1 MSEPGG
7 SFKMEPKTD
16 MVLVV
21 IFLSIVT
28 LITALMNSAVILA
41 IMNTKKLHL
50 PANYLIC
57 SLAVTDFLVAIL
69 VMPLSVLYIATKK
82 WLLGC
87 VVCEAWL
94 SVDMTCCTCSI
105 LHLCAIAL
113 DRHWAITNAVEYS
126 CKRTPRHVAIMVTIV
141 WTISVLISVPPLL
154 WRHSGD
160 DNFGNYTKCLIEHD
174 HIGFTIYSTFGA
186 FYIPMALILILYY
199 RIFIAARTLYH
210 RRSSLGARCK
220 RRASSHKC
228 LSSCRVASTSLCASE
243 QSASDPTLNT
253 ELNILNGPTCVSQ
266 TAGDRGTGGPRDR
279 GTCDERTQICASR
292 ERKAA
297 RTLGLIL
304 GAFILC
310 WLPFFVKELLVGL
323 QVFHASAQVSDFLTW
338 LGYVNSLIN
347 PLLYTSFNEDFK
359 QAFKKLLRCNKCR

>member
-1 MSEPGG
+1 TWFLKPCMQNSHLLLLL
-7 SFKMEPKTD
+7 KND

-21 IFLSIVT
+21 TLLSIVT
-28 LITALMNSAVILA
+28 LITALLNISVILA
-41 IMNTKKLHL
+41 IMNTKKLHM

-69 VMPLSVLYIATKK
+69 VMPLSVLYIATKR
-82 WLLGC
+82 WMLGC

-94 SVDMTCCTCSI
+94 SVDMICCTCSI

-113 DRHWAITNAVEYS
+113 DRHWAITNALEYA
-126 CKRTPRHVAIMVTIV
+126 CKRSPRRAAIMVTIV
-141 WTISVLISVPPLL
+141 WTISILISVPPLFC
-154 WRHSGD
+154 RHSGD
-160 DNFGNYTKCLIEHD
+160 DNFGNYTKCIIEHD
-174 HIGFTIYSTFGA
+174 HIGYTIDSTFGA
-186 FYIPMALILILYY
+186 FYIPMALILILYH

-210 RRSSLGARCK
+210 KRSSSGSLCK

-228 LSSCRVASTSLCASE
+228 LSSCRIAPTSLCASE
-243 QSASDPTLNT
+243 LSTSDPVLNT
-253 ELNILNGPTCVSQ
+253 ELNRVNDPTGPSQ
-266 TAGDRGTGGPRDR
+266 VAGNW

-310 WLPFFVKELLVGL
+310 
-323 QVFHASAQVSDFLTW
+323 VSCLTW

-359 QAFKKLLRCNKCR
+359 KAFKKLLRCNKRK

>member
-1 MSEPGG
+1 V
-7 SFKMEPKTD
+7 SFLKPCMQNSHLLLLLKND

-21 IFLSIVT
+21 TLLSIVT
-28 LITALMNSAVILA
+28 LITALLNVSVILA
-41 IMNTKKLHL
+41 IMNTRKLHL

-69 VMPLSVLYIATKK
+69 VMPLSVLYIATKR
-82 WLLGC
+82 WMLGC

-94 SVDMTCCTCSI
+94 SVDMICCTCSI

-113 DRHWAITNAVEYS
+113 DRHWAITNALEYA
-126 CKRTPRHVAIMVTIV
+126 CKRSPRRAAIMVTIV
-141 WTISVLISVPPLL
+141 WTISVLISVPPLF

-160 DNFGNYTKCLIEHD
+160 DNFGNYTKCIIEHD
-174 HIGFTIYSTFGA
+174 HIGYTIYSTFGA
-186 FYIPMALILILYY
+186 FYIPMALIFTLYY

-210 RRSSLGARCK
+210 KRSSSGSLCK
-220 RRASSHKC
+220 RRANSHNW
-228 LSSCRVASTSLCASE
+228 LSSCCIAPTSLCASE
-243 QSASDPTLNT
+243 MSTSDPVLNT
-253 ELNILNGPTCVSQ
+253 ELNRVNDPTSPSQ
-266 TAGDRGTGGPRDR
+266 
-279 GTCDERTQICASR
+279 
-292 ERKAA
+292 RKAA

-310 WLPFFVKELLVGL
+310 WLPFFVKELLVGIR
-323 QVFHASAQVSDFLTW
+323 VFHASAQVSDFLTW

-359 QAFKKLLRCNKCR
+359 KAFKKLLRCNKRK

>member
-1 MSEPGG
+1 MLSITA
-7 SFKMEPKTD
+7 SNMTTD

-28 LITALMNSAVILA
+28 QITALMNSAVILT
-41 IMNTKKLHL
+41 IINTKKLHL

-113 DRHWAITNAVEYS
+113 DCHW
-126 CKRTPRHVAIMVTIV
+126 RTPRHVAIMVTIT
-141 WTISVLISVPPLL
+141 WTISVLILVPLL

-160 DNFGNYTKCLIEHD
+160 DNFGNYTKCLIKHD
-174 HIGFTIYSTFGA
+174 HIGYTIYSTFGA
-186 FYIPMALILILYY
+186 FYIPMAIILILYY
-199 RIFIAARTLYH
+199 QIFIAARTLYH
-210 RRSSLGARCK
+210 KRSSSGAQCK
-220 RRASSHKC
+220 WRASSHNC
-228 LSSCRVASTSLCASE
+228 LSSCCVAPTSLCASE
-243 QSASDPTLNT
+243 QS
-253 ELNILNGPTCVSQ
+253 VSE
-266 TAGDRGTGGPRDR
+266 PM
-279 GTCDERTQICASR
+279 TQICASR

-297 RTLGLIL
+297 RTLGLNL
-304 GAFILC
+304 GAFIVC

-323 QVFHASAQVSDFLTW
+323 RGFHASAQVSDFLTW

-359 QAFKKLLRCNKCR
+359 QAFRKLLRCNDAHPTRKPAAPMCRRKDCAPLRHLGGPLG

>member
-1 MSEPGG
+1 MKPEN
-7 SFKMEPKTD
+7 D

-21 IFLSIVT
+21 ILLSIVT
-28 LITALMNSAVILA
+28 LITALLNVSVILA
-41 IMNTKKLHL
+41 IMYTKKLHL

-69 VMPLSVLYIATKK
+69 VMPLSVLYIATKR
-82 WLLGC
+82 WMLGC

-94 SVDMTCCTCSI
+94 SVDMICCTCSI

-113 DRHWAITNAVEYS
+113 DRHWAITNALEYA
-126 CKRTPRHVAIMVTIV
+126 CKRSPRRAAIMVTIV
-141 WTISVLISVPPLL
+141 WTISILISVPPLF

-160 DNFGNYTKCLIEHD
+160 DNFGNYTKCIIEHD
-174 HIGFTIYSTFGA
+174 HIGYTIYSTFGA

-199 RIFIAARTLYH
+199 RIFITARTLYH
-210 RRSSLGARCK
+210 KQSSSGSLCK
-220 RRASSHKC
+220 RRASSHNC
-228 LSSCRVASTSLCASE
+228 LSSCRITPMSLCASE
-243 QSASDPTLNT
+243 LSTSDPALNT
-253 ELNILNGPTCVSQ
+253 ELNRVNGPTCLSQ
-266 TAGDRGTGGPRDR
+266 VAWDR

-323 QVFHASAQVSDFLTW
+323 RVFHASAQVSDFLTW

-359 QAFKKLLRCNKCR
+359 KAFKKLLRCNKCK

>member
-1 MSEPGG
+1 MSGPEG
-7 SFKMEPKTD
+7 SFKMEPETD

-28 LITALMNSAVILA
+28 LITALMNSAVILT
-41 IMNTKKLHL
+41 IINTKKLHL

-113 DRHWAITNAVEYS
+113 DRHWAITNALEYA
-126 CKRTPRHVAIMVTIV
+126 CKRTPCHVAIMVTIA

-154 WRHSGD
+154 RRHSGD

-174 HIGFTIYSTFGA
+174 HIGYTIYSTFGA
-186 FYIPMALILILYY
+186 FYIPMAIILILYY
-199 RIFIAARTLYH
+199 RIFIAARTLYQK
-210 RRSSLGARCK
+210 RSSSGAHCK
-220 RRASSHKC
+220 RRASSHNC
-228 LSSCRVASTSLCASE
+228 LSSCRVTPTSLCASE
-243 QSASDPTLNT
+243 QSASDPVLNT
-253 ELNILNGPTCVSQ
+253 ELNILNGPNLHKS
-266 TAGDRGTGGPRDR
+266 DSGGPG

-323 QVFHASAQVSDFLTW
+323 RVFHASAQVSDFLTW

-359 QAFKKLLRCNKCR
+359 QAFKKLLRCKECK

>member
-1 MSEPGG
+1 MLSITASNMTFWSLRVEINCMSGSEG
-7 SFKMEPKTD
+7 SFKMEPETD

-28 LITALMNSAVILA
+28 LITVLMNSAVILT
-41 IMNTKKLHL
+41 IINTKKLHL
-50 PANYLIC
+50 
-57 SLAVTDFLVAIL
+57 
-69 VMPLSVLYIATKK
+69 VLYIATKK

-113 DRHWAITNAVEYS
+113 DRHWAITNALEYA
-126 CKRTPRHVAIMVTIV
+126 CKRTPRHVAIMVTIA

-154 WRHSGD
+154 RRHSRD
-160 DNFGNYTKCLIEHD
+160 DNFGNYTKCLIDND
-174 HIGFTIYSTFGA
+174 HIGYTIYPTFGA
-186 FYIPMALILILYY
+186 FYIPMAIILILYY

-210 RRSSLGARCK
+210 K
-220 RRASSHKC
+220 
-228 LSSCRVASTSLCASE
+228 
-243 QSASDPTLNT
+243 QSASNPVLNT
-253 ELNILNGPTCVSQ
+253 ELNILNGPNLHES
-266 TAGDRGTGGPRDR
+266 DSGGLG
-279 GTCDERTQICASR
+279 GTCDERTQISASR

-297 RTLGLIL
+297 HTLGLIL

-323 QVFHASAQVSDFLTW
+323 RVFHASAQASDFLTW

-359 QAFKKLLRCNKCR
+359 QAFKKCM